1 VPARNPPITTTVAAL
16 RLLMSALVLAAVA
29 ATYADTAGRGPVN
42 PFNFFGYFTIQSNL
56 LLAAVLIATTVVR
69 LRHREPPAWMQVARG
84 ACTTYIVLVGIVY
97 ATLLAG
103 HENGGV
109 PLPWA
114 NTVLHVV
121 VPLYGPLDW
130 LLVADR
136 PRLPWRRA
144 WLALL
149 FPAVWLAVV
158 LVRGA
163 TDGWVPY
170 PFLDPSTGSGTVALF
185 CLAIA
190 SATLLMALV
199 IWAFSR
205 VRLLPERP
213 PLRR

>member
-1 VPARNPPITTTVAAL
+1 VL
-16 RLLMSALVLAAVA
+16 RLLMSALVLIAVV

-56 LLAAVLIATTVVR
+56 LLAVVLIATAVLR
-69 LRHREPPAWMQVARG
+69 LQRREPPAWVQVARG
-84 ACTTYIVLVGIVY
+84 ATTAYIVLVGIVY

-121 VPLYGPLDW
+121 LPLYGPLDW

-136 PRLPWRRA
+136 PALRWGRL
-144 WLALL
+144 WLVLL
-149 FPAVWLAVV
+149 FPAIWLVVV
-158 LVRGA
+158 LLRGA

-170 PFLDPSTGSGTVALF
+170 PFLDPATGVGTVAVF
-185 CLAIA
+185 CVIIA
-190 SATLLMALV
+190 VGVLVMALV
-199 IWAFSR
+199 IWALSR
-205 VRLLPERP
+205 VRLLRERQP
-213 PLRR
+213 VRP